1 MKFKF
6 LQIFQDSDVMGKTI
20 KSKLCWSFILSYV
33 HIFAYLN
40 VEDKSPTK
48 AKMAIYYAVTLTENL
63 LLICLWMTSIR
74 AIQLDYSPEDRRDIV
89 MTVVLAFT
97 GGLFFMLLYYR

>member
-1 MKFKF
+1 
-6 LQIFQDSDVMGKTI
+6 MGKTVW
-20 KSKLCWSFILSYV
+20 SKLCWSFILSYV

-40 VEDKSPTK
+40 VEDKSATK

-63 LLICLWMTSIR
+63 LLVCLWMTSR
-74 AIQLDYSPEDRRDIV
+74 EARLYWNEDHSWHRRDVV
-89 MTVVLAFT
+89 MTVVLAFL